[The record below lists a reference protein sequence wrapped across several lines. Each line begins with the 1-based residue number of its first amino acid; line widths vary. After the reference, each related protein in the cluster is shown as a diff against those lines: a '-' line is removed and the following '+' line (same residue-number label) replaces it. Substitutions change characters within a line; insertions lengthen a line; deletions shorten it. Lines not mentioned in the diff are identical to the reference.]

1 MIIGQGNW
9 EDAMKQVW
17 IIDDDEEM
25 IHAVELMLR
34 LLDFQTCFFLG
45 ARPAA
50 LELLSG
56 HRPDLLLLDIN
67 MPVVSGLELLE
78 FIRSRKEFKEIP
90 VVMLT
95 SEAADVLVDKSI
107 GMGADAYVTKPAAV
121 SEMEE
126 AIQKAFRAH
135 GITA

>member
-1 MIIGQGNW
+1 
-9 EDAMKQVW
+9 
-17 IIDDDEEM
+17 
-25 IHAVELMLR
+25 
-34 LLDFQTCFFLG
+34 
-45 ARPAA
+45 
-50 LELLSG
+50 
-56 HRPDLLLLDIN
+56 

-78 FIRSRKEFKEIP
+78 FMRSRKEFKEIP

-95 SEAADVLVDKSI
+95 SEAADVLVDKSM

-121 SEMEE
+121 DEMEE